1 MWLLFSVIWH
11 LYRVYLTC
19 IWRVCFVELYE
30 IQRKMQIGVN
40 FHLKNDRYYYC
51 FLSLLHQNKNK
62 TTPQHEKTAR
72 AMTDVSNLFVSLR
85 RKTDG
90 SLHSVAQTYWIK
102 KDVSP
107 SVMVPGN
114 RQYFKYTKKQQDER
128 PWFSTDC
135 SFCWCTG
142 YLAVPQDDG
151 SDGSCFLFRPSSNHI
166 IQ

>member
-1 MWLLFSVIWH
+1 MTNVL
-11 LYRVYLTC
+11 
-19 IWRVCFVELYE
+19 
-30 IQRKMQIGVN
+30 N
-40 FHLKNDRYYYC
+40 
-51 FLSLLHQNKNK
+51 LS
-62 TTPQHEKTAR
+62 
-72 AMTDVSNLFVSLR
+72 VSLR
-85 RKTDG
+85 RQTDG

-107 SVMVPGN
+107 SVMVPEN
-114 RQYFKYTKKQQDER
+114 RQNFKYTRKQQDER